1 MSSSGTPRNT
11 RLGGARARASNRL
24 VASQPALPP
33 EPNAAV
39 FDYVSILLLG
49 GCWDEEEEE
58 EEEEEGGRQGE
69 KGGEKVPD

>member
-1 MSSSGTPRNT
+1 MLAT
-11 RLGGARARASNRL
+11 LL

-49 GCWDEEEEE
+49 GCGE